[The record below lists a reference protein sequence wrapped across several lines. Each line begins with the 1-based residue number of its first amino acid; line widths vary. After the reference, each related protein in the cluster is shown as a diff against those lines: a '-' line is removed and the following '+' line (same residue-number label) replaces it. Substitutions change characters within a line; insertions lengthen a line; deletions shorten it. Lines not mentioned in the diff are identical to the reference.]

1 MTSGPATSSRGTRRD
16 RPGLRSMASASAVPA
31 ATASTVTVAATA
43 TV

>member
-1 MTSGPATSSRGTRRD
+1 MTSGPATSSRRRD

-31 ATASTVTVAATA
+31 ATASTVTAPATA